1 MQRKSLHPSKGAN
14 SPKAIYLFAAETTLT
29 EGEIINIAARDIETN
44 SPVDTLSVT
53 ELGDVLKRHKNDVL
67 KQREYRASNAQR
79 DAGLKAARAIENVA
93 RGTYLTESQLAHL
106 IDNTRTLKLE
116 NINESELVGMAIRSL
131 VKFNKKLNEGWV
143 QVKAKSALNEKWV
156 RVNGKA
162 LNEKWV
168 RVNGKALNE
177 NWVQVDGPTL
187 NEGDDLFKNSLSEN
201 SPPATVATVATAA
214 HAVQTPLNDAITRS
228 LLERTKTRANHHLD
242 LSNVNR
248 FTIPNHMI

>member
-53 ELGDVLKRHKNDVL
+53 ELGDVLKRHKNNVL

-162 LNEKWV
+162 LNE
-168 RVNGKALNE
+168 

-201 SPPATVATVATAA
+201 SPPATVATVATVATAA

>member
-53 ELGDVLKRHKNDVL
+53 ELGDVLKRHKNNVL

-162 LNEKWV
+162 LNE
-168 RVNGKALNE
+168 